1 MATYV
6 GIDIGKL
13 ELQVYENNKSYTIE
27 NTKNQIEKWLSKLT
41 DLSDIIMIFE
51 PTGGYEK
58 QLLLTLSA
66 REIDYAVV
74 HANYVRAYAKSLGIL
89 AKSDKIDARII
100 AAYAT
105 AMKIMPCK
113 DSSSKEHA
121 MLRSLTKRRDQLL
134 LERSAEKMRLDKVL
148 DKAILQSIENHIKWL
163 DNEIARLE
171 DMIDQTISNNQKLA
185 EDAALM
191 GSIPSIGKHTV
202 HTLLAY
208 LPELKQ
214 CNKKQLAAL
223 VGVAPYNRDS
233 GKSSGKRFIFGGRK
247 LVRKALYLA
256 AVASL
261 KHFPDMRDYY
271 MKMKAKGKPS
281 KVALIAI
288 VNKLIG
294 MLSCVMK
301 RGTPWIKNLEKTA

>member
-6 GIDIGKL
+6 GIDIGKY
-13 ELQVYENNKSYTIE
+13 ELQVYENNKSYSIE
-27 NTKNQIEKWLSKLT
+27 NTQKPIDTWLNQCK
-41 DLSDIIMIFE
+41 DLSDIIIIFE

-58 QLLLTLSA
+58 QLLLSLNA
-66 REIDYAVV
+66 REANYAMV

-89 AKSDKIDARII
+89 AKTDKIDAQII
-100 AAYAT
+100 AEYAI
-105 AMKIMPCK
+105 AMKIMPHK
-113 DSSSKEHA
+113 DRPGKGHEV
-121 MLRSLTKRRDQLL
+121 LRSLTKRRDQLL
-134 LERSAEKMRLDKVL
+134 LERSSEKMRLDKHL
-148 DKAILQSIENHIKWL
+148 DTLILRSIEGHIKWL
-163 DNEIARLE
+163 DSEIAKLE
-171 DMIDQTISNNQKLA
+171 DSIDQTISSNKEFA

-191 GSIPSIGKHTV
+191 GSIPSIGKHTI

-208 LPELKQ
+208 LPELKR

-233 GKSSGKRFIFGGRK
+233 GKLSGKRFIFGGRK
-247 LVRKALYLA
+247 IVRKALYLA

-261 KHFPDMRDYY
+261 KHFPDMKAYY

-281 KVALIAI
+281 KVVLIAI

-301 RGTPWIKNLEKTA
+301 RGTPWLKNLEK